1 MSSNDIHSTYL
12 FGNQPTIEIKGDY
25 IYTFT
30 KTDVIG
36 MKIDELVYLIIQHGT
51 IVEES

>member
-1 MSSNDIHSTYL
+1 MSNTDIHSTYL
-12 FGNQPTIEIKGDY
+12 FGKQPTIEIKGDY

-30 KTDVIG
+30 ETDVIG
-36 MKIDELVYLIIQHGT
+36 MKIDELVYMIIQHGT